1 MHRLKL
7 LFIFL
12 LFFDIINAQVQVS
25 PDTIVISNFIDF
37 ADTTLSTGVDFS
49 NSSGQLILKTGEQEN
64 LAKNKR
70 ATITYYGTGEPK
82 TSTGE
87 RDTVTGNPMKVIDG
101 NTKTFCQI
109 KPGGDGSYILIDLLA
124 FRKVNKIVIV
134 TFGLNQSLRPRAY
147 TIYAGTDSIQLT
159 RILQKT
165 DNLDV
170 KTIDIFDPIIV
181 RFIKIVFDVIDRFN
195 STVISEIEVYGVGYL
210 SYGEYYSK
218 VIDVGQVVNWGWAE
232 WDAELPA
239 GTNITFQFRTGSSP
253 VVNNTW
259 SQWSPEISQTEVLKV
274 DEPRRYIQFKANLS
288 TSSTETPILKRLS
301 IFYDKKLVAR
311 NIAFEVNPSVVP
323 ILKRTEISCD
333 FNVEVDEN
341 SLGIDTLVIFTPS
354 PANVESV
361 LLDGTPIAYSVISS
375 PEYVKVGFNR
385 SINSNSRITVKL
397 SLTLYLDVNEFP
409 AVAISK
415 VTPSN
420 PQFVNAYKRGNLSSW
435 AVLTTGVSERLI
447 VDLVINPNPFSP
459 NGDGLNDKTQISFFI
474 SNLNAE
480 RNLKIQVFDLT
491 GRLVKTVF
499 DGPSKAFAYISSNSF
514 SWDGRDDN
522 GKLVRPGVYLL
533 RVSIDADTGTESV
546 FKTITV
552 VY

>member
-7 LFIFL
+7 LFAL
-12 LFFDIINAQVQVS
+12 LIISIVS
-25 PDTIVISNFIDF
+25 AKSQTSPYTIVISNFATFI
-37 ADTTLSTGVDFS
+37 DTTLSQGVNVG
-49 NSSGQLILKTGEQEN
+49 NSSGHLILKTSEQEN
-64 LAKNKR
+64 LAKNRR

-82 TSTGE
+82 TQTGD

-101 NTKTFCQI
+101 DTRTFCQI

-124 FRKVNKIVIV
+124 LRKINKVVIV

-181 RFIKIVFDVIDRFN
+181 RFVKVVFDVIDRFS
-195 STVISEIEVYGVGYL
+195 STVISEIEVYGIGYL

-218 VIDVGQVVNWGWAE
+218 VIDVGQAVNWGWAE
-232 WDAELPA
+232 WDAELPE
-239 GTNITFQFRTGSSP
+239 GTNVTFQFRTGATAK
-253 VVNNTW
+253 VNDTW
-259 SQWSPEISQTEVLKV
+259 SQWSPEISKSEILKV

-288 TSSTETPILKRLS
+288 TSSTETPVLKKLT

-311 NIAFEVNPSVVP
+311 NIAFEVNPPVVP

-333 FNVEVDEN
+333 FNIEVDEN
-341 SLGIDTLVIFTPS
+341 SLGIDTLLIFTPS

-361 LLDGTPIAYSVISS
+361 LLNGAPIAYSLVST
-375 PEYVKVGFNR
+375 PEYVKVAFNQ

-409 AVAISK
+409 TVAISK
-415 VTPSN
+415 ITPLN
-420 PQFVNAYKRGNLSSW
+420 PQFVNVYKRGNLSSW
-435 AVLTTGVSERLI
+435 TVLTTGVSERLI
-447 VDLVINPNPFSP
+447 VDLQVNPNPFSP
-459 NGDGLNDKTQISFFI
+459 NGDGLNDQTQISFFL
-474 SNLNAE
+474 SNLNIE
-480 RNLKIQVFDLT
+480 RNLKIQIFDLT
-491 GRLVKTVF
+491 GKLVKTVF

-514 SWDGRDDN
+514 LWDGRDDN

-533 RVSIDADTGTESV
+533 RVMINADAGAESI